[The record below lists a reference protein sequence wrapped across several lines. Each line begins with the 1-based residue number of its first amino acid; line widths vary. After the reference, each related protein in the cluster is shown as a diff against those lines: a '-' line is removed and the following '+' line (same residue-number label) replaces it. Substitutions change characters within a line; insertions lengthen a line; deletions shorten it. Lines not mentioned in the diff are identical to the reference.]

1 MEETA
6 DTASGGS
13 INLSLGHNSSLS
25 GIKSLMKSQELMTGL
40 CFPTS
45 KITESIQQPLT
56 STKAAV
62 LYRRAHGSAGAGSAV
77 HCRNATLIPLQSR
90 ELGWHVCPGVP
101 LDREEL
107 EEVRH
112 GSKPQ
117 EACC

>member
-6 DTASGGS
+6 DTASGG
-13 INLSLGHNSSLS
+13 INLSLGHNSLS

-45 KITESIQQPLT
+45 KRTESIRQPLT

-77 HCRNATLIPLQSR
+77 HC
-90 ELGWHVCPGVP
+90 
-101 LDREEL
+101 
-107 EEVRH
+107 
-112 GSKPQ
+112 
-117 EACC
+117 